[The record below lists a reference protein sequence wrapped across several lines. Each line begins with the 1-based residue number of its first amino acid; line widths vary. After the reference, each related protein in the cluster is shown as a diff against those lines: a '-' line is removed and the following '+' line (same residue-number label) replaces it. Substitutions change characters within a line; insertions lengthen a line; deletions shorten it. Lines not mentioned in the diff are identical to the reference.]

1 MPLKIEE
8 VKSLYKDSPI
18 SVQMSMEEFDKCLA
32 ESKINYKNNSIAGL
46 GFNPF
51 FVDMD
56 DSGIYIIFSGIRI
69 AKIDSSKINEINL
82 YRTAINLIAENA
94 DSSRINK
101 TLYCFN

>member
-1 MPLKIEE
+1 
-8 VKSLYKDSPI
+8 
-18 SVQMSMEEFDKCLA
+18 
-32 ESKINYKNNSIAGL
+32 
-46 GFNPF
+46 
-51 FVDMD
+51 MD